1 MIISFILKYKLSIL
15 GVLLGGVGGFLYY
28 KEIGCANGT
37 CPITSNPYLTVI
49 YGALVGYLLLSSF
62 DK

>member
-28 KEIGCANGT
+28 KEIGCVNGT

-62 DK
+62 EK